1 MERNVPIHENME
13 SVIIEDLELNQRVAE
28 MRAAINGQLSDKSR
42 IVNHLLDIRLDSQA
56 PGIVAVVDEL
66 LIEMPGLTVVEN
78 SWWRTALDRLQ
89 LAGSPTAV

>member
-13 SVIIEDLELNQRVAE
+13 AVIIEHSELNQRVAE

-42 IVNHLLDIRLDSQA
+42 IVDHLLDIRLDSHA

-78 SWWRTALDRLQ
+78 SWWSTALDRLQ
-89 LAGSPTAV
+89 LAVSPTAV

>member
-13 SVIIEDLELNQRVAE
+13 TVIIEHSELNQRVAE

-42 IVNHLLDIRLDSQA
+42 IVDHLLDIRLDSQA

-78 SWWRTALDRLQ
+78 SWWSTALDRLQ
-89 LAGSPTAV
+89 LAVSPTAV

>member
-1 MERNVPIHENME
+1 MPIHENME